1 MRSPASRTSPHV
13 EVITSLT
20 IFVRFQK
27 KWTKF
32 LTSQLCLLMIVDID
46 ESYPTATATPP
57 RPRRDPP
64 PTDRHRPPPTD
75 RHTSRTRQHPAST
88 PTATP
93 QFRASLRAAA
103 CRFFYCRGKVGS
115 SYPKTSQRLPSIRFL
130 RCDLLCSNAS

>member
-1 MRSPASRTSPHV
+1 MQLPANRTSPHV
-13 EVITSLT
+13 EVIPSLT

-27 KWTKF
+27 MWTKF

-57 RPRRDPP
+57 RPRRD
-64 PTDRHRPPPTD
+64 PPPTD